1 MSQNR
6 VVERLRTALGVTP
19 KHEAKGWEVE
29 KAAIEASLGALET
42 ENVKLTE
49 SLGRVQM
56 MIDAKGWH
64 EAFEHGEDGGLSLAT
79 LKSASKQLRELV
91 AGNGPVKQGSQA
103 RNARIW
109 GEGLD
114 FHIVS
119 SKGKTGD
126 LPARAREIMLMPRNQ
141 RYVFDSDARHELER
155 AALTDGMIFLAYDGG
170 KQEFMR
176 IPLEQIT
183 ADWRN
188 PENPEEVWAYRRTWK
203 KNILDGEGPENVLH
217 EWIYSDIFDG
227 KRQQS
232 LVYQGKREKV
242 NTSKTMVD
250 KAFNRQSGWAYGI
263 PDALPVIAWAR
274 LYNEFLVN
282 GFVMSR
288 ALAQIAYKTISQ
300 NNTARQT
307 AAAEVTMPGQAGS
320 TASMTQGNDLLPM
333 ATAGK
338 GYDFDSGRPLA
349 AMIAASLEV
358 GLSAILNDD
367 KGGESKELDRATIAM
382 AAMRRQSW
390 ESFWQRIFRLLKVQ
404 QEVRVTWHD
413 IREEQ
418 IQRVLQSWAL
428 MNSTGLFEP
437 EPIQRGMAKAIGLAV
452 PGEIPEGYLI
462 PNNAKSLARKDID
475 TDTGGKDGE
484 APVDQDDPDQG
495 RMPSDGSGQGKD
507 APAGGLGNDHST
519 DTE

>member
-6 VVERLRTALGVTP
+6 VVEALRSTFGITPRQEAPSKEMTAMNTLLG
-19 KHEAKGWEVE
+19 E
-29 KAAIEASLGALET
+29 LET
-42 ENVKLTE
+42 DNLRLTE

-56 MIDAKGWH
+56 MIDAQGWH
-64 EAFEHGEDGGLSLAT
+64 QAYEHGEDGGLSLAS
-79 LKSASKQLRELV
+79 LKQASEQLRELV

-114 FHIVS
+114 FHIVTAT
-119 SKGKTGD
+119 GKTSN

-141 RYVFDSDARHELER
+141 RYVFDTDARHELER

-170 KQEFMR
+170 TQEFMR

-188 PENPEEVWAYRRTWK
+188 PDNPEEVWAYRRQWR
-203 KNILDGEGPENVLH
+203 KNITAGDSPDNLRT

-227 KRQQS
+227 KRAQS
-232 LVYQGKREKV
+232 LVYQGKRESV
-242 NTSKTMVD
+242 NTAKTMVD

-288 ALAQIAYKTISQ
+288 ALAQIAYKSISP
-300 NNTARQT
+300 NNTARQR

-320 TASMTQGNDLLPM
+320 TASMTSGNDLLPM

-358 GLSAILNDD
+358 GLSAILNDEQ
-367 KGGESKELDRATIAM
+367 GGESKELDRATIAM

-428 MNSTGLFEP
+428 MNSTGLFKP
-437 EPIQRGMAKAIGLAV
+437 EPIQRGMAKAVGLAV
-452 PGEIPEGYLI
+452 PGDIPEGYLI
-462 PNNAKSLARKDID
+462 PNNAKSLSRKDID
-475 TDTGGKDGE
+475 TDGTKPPTDE
-484 APVDQDDPDQG
+484 DDPDQG
-495 RMPSDGSGQGKD
+495 RMPSDGSGQGQD